1 MKNEECGQVTIFLS
15 LLLISFLLILSVCL
29 EGIYLHIQKGR
40 IAQQQ
45 AAAGECAQAN
55 YHKELLEQYH
65 IFAIDGRYGAKMEAS
80 LKRNWTYHTGNAPS
94 VLHISNEVDVTES
107 DGQILRHQIREYM
120 KYAESAKLLDQIKD
134 SLSGVKEE
142 AETDS
147 IKDQVE
153 HIKEEDSDQE
163 VQVEEQPVQ
172 DPRKGLKKLL
182 SEGLLPLVLPEG
194 KNISEQAVNIVY
206 GKKDGTKEKKID
218 FFRKDSVAEYLSTN
232 GKKTAGKN
240 LATEGLAAAYAAEVF
255 QDAVGQRYKDG
266 VQYEM
271 EYLIAGKA
279 TDTENLKSVVHRLMA
294 IRFGLNYAYLL
305 SDGGKQAQAYALAVQ
320 IGTIASAVP
329 AVVEGIKMLIM
340 AAWAYGEAVIDLR
353 GLLKGNKIPLIK
365 KEENWQLSLHNLAK
379 LSAETK
385 SDQSGI
391 SYQDYLKILL
401 LLQSDQKEKYMRMMD
416 LMEQRIQIKQPD
428 FVLQECYFSYQM
440 TVESKIRSLFFKNT
454 YIVKDTRN
462 YVY

>member
-45 AAAGECAQAN
+45 AAAGEYAQAN

-94 VLHISNEVDVTES
+94 VLHISNAVAVTGS
-107 DGQILRHQIREYM
+107 DGQVLRHQIREYM

-147 IKDQVE
+147 IKNQVE

-182 SEGLLPLVLPEG
+182 SEGDMRSRE
-194 KNISEQAVNIVY
+194 I
-206 GKKDGTKEKKID
+206 
-218 FFRKDSVAEYLSTN
+218 
-232 GKKTAGKN
+232 
-240 LATEGLAAAYAAEVF
+240 
-255 QDAVGQRYKDG
+255 
-266 VQYEM
+266 
-271 EYLIAGKA
+271 
-279 TDTENLKSVVHRLMA
+279 
-294 IRFGLNYAYLL
+294 
-305 SDGGKQAQAYALAVQ
+305 
-320 IGTIASAVP
+320 
-329 AVVEGIKMLIM
+329 
-340 AAWAYGEAVIDLR
+340 
-353 GLLKGNKIPLIK
+353 
-365 KEENWQLSLHNLAK
+365 
-379 LSAETK
+379 
-385 SDQSGI
+385 
-391 SYQDYLKILL
+391 
-401 LLQSDQKEKYMRMMD
+401 YMRMSD
-416 LMEQRIQIKQPD
+416 EGISRRTAENTKKELG
-428 FVLQECYFSYQM
+428 
-440 TVESKIRSLFFKNT
+440 IRSYRKMRQW
-454 YIVKDTRN
+454 YWSIKPEE
-462 YVY
+462 

>member
-1 MKNEECGQVTIFLS
+1 
-15 LLLISFLLILSVCL
+15 
-29 EGIYLHIQKGR
+29 
-40 IAQQQ
+40 
-45 AAAGECAQAN
+45 
-55 YHKELLEQYH
+55 
-65 IFAIDGRYGAKMEAS
+65 
-80 LKRNWTYHTGNAPS
+80 
-94 VLHISNEVDVTES
+94 
-107 DGQILRHQIREYM
+107 
-120 KYAESAKLLDQIKD
+120 
-134 SLSGVKEE
+134 
-142 AETDS
+142 
-147 IKDQVE
+147 
-153 HIKEEDSDQE
+153 
-163 VQVEEQPVQ
+163 
-172 DPRKGLKKLL
+172 
-182 SEGLLPLVLPEG
+182 
-194 KNISEQAVNIVY
+194 
-206 GKKDGTKEKKID
+206 
-218 FFRKDSVAEYLSTN
+218 
-232 GKKTAGKN
+232 
-240 LATEGLAAAYAAEVF
+240 
-255 QDAVGQRYKDG
+255 
-266 VQYEM
+266 M

-365 KEENWQLSLHNLAK
+365 KEDNWQLSLHNLAK

-440 TVESKIRSLFFKNT
+440 TVESKIRSLFFKHT
-454 YIVKDTRN
+454 YTVKDTRN

>member
-45 AAAGECAQAN
+45 AAAGEYAQAN

-94 VLHISNEVDVTES
+94 VLHISNAVAVTGS
-107 DGQILRHQIREYM
+107 DGQVLRHQIREYM

-147 IKDQVE
+147 IKNQVE

-182 SEGLLPLVLPEG
+182 SEGLLPLVMPEG

-206 GKKDGTKEKKID
+206 GKKDGTKEVHTVAPVLGEKASHNGKVVYTMDFVPTPHQLRHTYITNLLLAGVDVKTVQYLAGHEHARITLDIYAHLTYNRPEDLKQKID
-218 FFRKDSVAEYLSTN
+218 SA
-232 GKKTAGKN
+232 
-240 LATEGLAAAYAAEVF
+240 
-255 QDAVGQRYKDG
+255 
-266 VQYEM
+266 
-271 EYLIAGKA
+271 
-279 TDTENLKSVVHRLMA
+279 
-294 IRFGLNYAYLL
+294 FGY
-305 SDGGKQAQAYALAVQ
+305 SQ
-320 IGTIASAVP
+320 I
-329 AVVEGIKMLIM
+329 
-340 AAWAYGEAVIDLR
+340 
-353 GLLKGNKIPLIK
+353 
-365 KEENWQLSLHNLAK
+365 
-379 LSAETK
+379 
-385 SDQSGI
+385 
-391 SYQDYLKILL
+391 
-401 LLQSDQKEKYMRMMD
+401 
-416 LMEQRIQIKQPD
+416 
-428 FVLQECYFSYQM
+428 
-440 TVESKIRSLFFKNT
+440 
-454 YIVKDTRN
+454 
-462 YVY
+462 